1 MAKKKIF
8 PLAVIAVAVGAF
20 AYALR
25 TDSPEEPPAD
35 DVTGQIETAEPV
47 QKADEEKPE
56 APAEESAKEPEATVP
71 PEEPKKDDGKVKLP
85 GERAEEERQEAARK
99 AQEPPAPPKEEP
111 KQRLFKVKVK
121 DAATIESGDM
131 TVALAG
137 VKARDPTD
145 KCHALDGREWPCGAV
160 ARGALMRLIRGRAV
174 ECEMPPAEQSE
185 AGAICKVGGTDL
197 SAWVLKNGWAEPA
210 DGVDENLRK
219 AHAEAKENN
228 LGLYRDAAPQ
238 ISLTP

>member
-8 PLAVIAVAVGAF
+8 PLAVIAVAIGAF

-35 DVTGQIETAEPV
+35 DLTGQIESAEPD
-47 QKADEEKPE
+47 QKADEEKPD
-56 APAEESAKEPEATVP
+56 APADQSAEKPKETARIEEPEQ
-71 PEEPKKDDGKVKLP
+71 DHGKVKLP
-85 GERAEEERQEAARK
+85 GERAEQERQEAARK

-121 DAATIESGDM
+121 DAATIESGDKSV
-131 TVALAG
+131 TLAG
-137 VKARDPTD
+137 VKARDPTE
-145 KCHALDGREWPCGAV
+145 KCRALDGREWPCGAV

-174 ECEMPPAEQSE
+174 ECEMPPPE
-185 AGAICKVGGTDL
+185 ASDSGATCKVGGTDL

-210 DGVDENLRK
+210 DGVGEDLRK

-228 LGLYRDAAPQ
+228 LGLYRAAAPQ